1 MKLKQLLFAS
11 TFLFGFAIASLAQ
24 MTTVSTYKNDVL
36 LVICAEIST
45 LDEPEQQLELINNKR
60 FTFFSFENE
69 EGLENKVMKVKMKA
83 HENIQ
88 DLDPDSI
95 KKINVYKKKEDL
107 RKYKVDD
114 ASGLI
119 EIYLETDID
128 FWYLITQ

>member
-24 MTTVSTYKNDVL
+24 MTTISTDKDDVL
-36 LVICAEIST
+36 FVICAEIST
-45 LDEPEQQLELINNKR
+45 LDEPEQQLELINSER

-83 HENIQ
+83 HKNIQ
-88 DLDPDSI
+88 DLDPDAI

-107 RKYKVDD
+107 RKYKADNV
-114 ASGLI
+114 SGLI
-119 EIYLETDID
+119 EIYLKTDID
-128 FWYLITQ
+128 FWHLITQ